1 VFPVRG
7 DGDLDGVTPTATVAI
22 TVLVA
27 VSITETVLGALL
39 AILGHQAFLFFL
51 AGHKRPLILPGGTF
65 YRPSDESAA
74 RRRRRPLS
82 RNFRFLL
89 TQRLKEQGMLP
100 KLLPNSWGLDGKKN
114 DTRTLICFDFRK
126 FGDG

>member
-39 AILGHQAFLFFL
+39 AILGHQASLFFL
-51 AGHKRPLILPGGTF
+51 AGQKRPLTLPGGTF

-89 TQRLKEQGMLP
+89 TQLKGAGYAAKIATQ
-100 KLLPNSWGLDGKKN
+100 LLG
-114 DTRTLICFDFRK
+114 TRWEKERYTNADLL
-126 FGDG
+126 